1 LVNKEIIRRKLIKI
15 SEYLQEL
22 ARLED
27 ISYSDYIS
35 DFKHKRS
42 VERLIQLVVDVAVDI
57 NAHIL
62 VDEGFAPPQD
72 AFGSFIKAG
81 QIGVLPSSF
90 AEAIAPATGERNI
103 IVQKYEEIDDALV
116 YDSIKE
122 TLKMFNEYR
131 EYCLAFLAKRE

>member
-1 LVNKEIIRRKLIKI
+1 MTGAPRGSARPINHAVLILAGIIVLLCIYFVYTRSSAHDITTTVAGTGTQG
-15 SEYLQEL
+15 YTGDAGPATGAEL
-22 ARLED
+22 N
-27 ISYSDYIS
+27 YPMG
-35 DFKHKRS
+35 
-42 VERLIQLVVDVAVDI
+42 VAFD
-57 NAHIL
+57 
-62 VDEGFAPPQD
+62 
-72 AFGSFIKAG
+72 SFIKAG

>member
-1 LVNKEIIRRKLIKI
+1 M
-15 SEYLQEL
+15 
-22 ARLED
+22 
-27 ISYSDYIS
+27 
-35 DFKHKRS
+35 
-42 VERLIQLVVDVAVDI
+42 ERLIQLLVDVAVDI

-62 VDEGFAPPQD
+62 VDEGFASPQD
-72 AFGSFIKAG
+72 AFDSFIRAG
-81 QIGVLPSSF
+81 QIGVLPSNF

-103 IVQKYEEIDDALV
+103 IVHEYEEIDDALV

>member
-1 LVNKEIIRRKLIKI
+1 MIKI

-22 ARLED
+22 ARLEG
-27 ISYSDYIS
+27 IPYSDYIS
-35 DFKHKRS
+35 DFRHKRAA
-42 VERLIQLVVDVAVDI
+42 ERLIQLLVDAAVDI
-57 NAHIL
+57 NSHVL

-72 AFGSFIKAG
+72 AFDSFIKAG
-81 QIGVLPSSF
+81 QVGVLPDSF

-103 IVQKYEEIDDALV
+103 IVHEYEEIDDVLV

-131 EYCLAFLAKRE
+131 EYCLVFLAKRE